1 MTDRLDRIEAIL
13 LSTSE
18 RLNDSNATLNQTNA
32 TLSQTNAALRQTNV
46 TLDRVAQQ
54 QERNTTD
61 IDALLGAISTTDV
74 EVRAIASSVSDSARL
89 FENLRGDA
97 MADRQRSDQRFNE
110 LLGRLDAQGEV
121 IQALLLELT
130 RPSDP
135 TSPGSQGA

>member
-1 MTDRLDRIEAIL
+1 MTERLDRIEAIL

-18 RLNDSNATLNQTNA
+18 RLNETNATLNQTNA
-32 TLSQTNAALRQTNV
+32 TLSQTNAALSQTNA

-97 MADRQRSDQRFNE
+97 IADRQRSDQRFNE
-110 LLGRLDAQGEV
+110 LLGRLDTQGEV

-130 RPSDP
+130 RPSNP
-135 TSPGSQGA
+135 TLPGSQEA

>member
-1 MTDRLDRIEAIL
+1 MTQRLDRIEAIL
-13 LSTSE
+13 LTTSE
-18 RLNDSNATLNQTNA
+18 RLNETNATLNQTNA
-32 TLSQTNAALRQTNV
+32 TLSQTNAALSQTNA

-97 MADRQRSDQRFNE
+97 IADRQRSDQRFNE

>member
-1 MTDRLDRIEAIL
+1 MTERLDRIEAIL

-18 RLNDSNATLNQTNA
+18 RLNETSATLNQTNA
-32 TLSQTNAALRQTNV
+32 

-74 EVRAIASSVSDSARL
+74 EVRSIAGTVSDSARL

-97 MADRQRSDQRFNE
+97 IADRQRSDQRFNE

-121 IQALLLELT
+121 IRALLLELT
-130 RPSDP
+130 RPSDR
-135 TSPGSQGA
+135 TSPGSEGA